1 MDPIT
6 FNLSTGGLVF
16 QFAWSRRRVFVVHGR
31 DHAVRD
37 AVVNF
42 LVELGVTAII
52 LEQQANRGQTIIE
65 KFENQSKG
73 VSLALALLTPDDIGY
88 PRDRPAEAKS
98 RARQNVF
105 FELGYFV
112 AKMGRK
118 KVVALC
124 DGEVEF
130 PSDLYGVI
138 YIDRTDT
145 QVWQIQ
151 LIRELRAC
159 GIHVRHL

>member
-1 MDPIT
+1 MDPIA
-6 FNLSTGGLVF
+6 FNLSSGGLIF
-16 QFAWSRRRVFVVHGR
+16 QFAWTRRRVFVVHGR
-31 DHAVRD
+31 VHEVRD
-37 AVVNF
+37 AVVSF
-42 LVELGVTAII
+42 LGKLGIKAII

-73 VSLALALLTPDDIGY
+73 ISLALALLTPDDIGY
-88 PRDRPAEAKS
+88 PKGRPSEAKS

-124 DGEVEF
+124 DGELEF
-130 PSDLYGVI
+130 PSDLYGVV
-138 YIDRTDT
+138 YIDRTDSEI
-145 QVWQIQ
+145 WQIQ

-159 GIHVRHL
+159 GIHIP